1 MDLFFCPDF
10 FDKFQVFC
18 FLVLQRYIPSGML
31 KYLFQKGGSK
41 KKRWRQKKNT
51 KKKHKKKQHKSTMKT
66 TIVTLA
72 LALTSVDA
80 AGLRMQTGLSKTE

>member
-1 MDLFFCPDF
+1 
-10 FDKFQVFC
+10 
-18 FLVLQRYIPSGML
+18 
-31 KYLFQKGGSK
+31 
-41 KKRWRQKKNT
+41 
-51 KKKHKKKQHKSTMKT
+51 MKT